1 MSQQSIKWWDKL
13 NDKSKTKAINEW
25 KQTPGPGMYHHYKE
39 WPDNMIMRTPSII
52 EMIYNETIKP
62 NEEKRSVK

>member
-13 NDKSKTKAINEW
+13 NDKSKTKTINEW
-25 KQTPGPGMYHHYKE
+25 KKIPGDMIYHHYKD

-52 EMIYNETIKP
+52 EMIYNDTIKS